1 MSQLGHFGIFYLFA
15 VFVWGVSSRQLSS
28 RLDVPTSISTSS
40 TSARPSTY
48 YNFLTNRWITATTK
62 GPSHPYSPTW
72 PYNYLTNRWITP
84 TTKGPSHP
92 YSPAWPYN
100 FFTNRGITT
109 TTKGPSHP
117 YPATSS
123 FKYNYLTNQWKISTI
138 STNPQK
144 TIPYSYSKS
153 QWIGE
158 PSVSPTASRGPQYST
173 TTAEKIL
180 PNDATLLHQILI
192 QETSLRIELQ
202 KTVWDL
208 MKDFEQMKKN
218 QIEEKSDQ
226 ETINR
231 QLINN
236 ITSLRSENK
245 KLKDE
250 LLVLQQ
256 QTPNKSSNTGL
267 HSYHDF
273 TNVSKELQSFK
284 REFRYFSLGFLDI
297 QQDIDRINTQQE
309 NVTTAMKGNKI

>member
-1 MSQLGHFGIFYLFA
+1 MSQLSLSGNLFLFA
-15 VFVWGVSSRQLSS
+15 VFVWGVSSRQFAS
-28 RLDVPTSISTSS
+28 RLDVPTSMSTPS

-48 YNFLTNRWITATTK
+48 YNFFTNRWITTITK

-72 PYNYLTNRWITP
+72 PYSFFTNRWIT
-84 TTKGPSHP
+84 TTIKGP
-92 YSPAWPYN
+92 A
-100 FFTNRGITT
+100 
-109 TTKGPSHP
+109 HP
-117 YPATSS
+117 YPATSP
-123 FKYNYLTNQWKISTI
+123 FMYNYLTNQWITSTR
-138 STNPQK
+138 TTHPQK

-173 TTAEKIL
+173 TTTEKLL

-192 QETSLRIELQ
+192 QETSLRVELQ

-208 MKDFEQMKKN
+208 MKEVEQMKKN
-218 QIEEKSDQ
+218 QMEEKSEQDIVNQ
-226 ETINR
+226 

-250 LLVLQQ
+250 LSVLQLQ
-256 QTPNKSSNTGL
+256 AQNKSSNTGL
-267 HSYHDF
+267 HSDHDF

-309 NVTTAMKGNKI
+309 NVTTSMKGNKV

>member
-1 MSQLGHFGIFYLFA
+1 MSQFSHLAILYFFA
-15 VFVWGVSSRQLSS
+15 VFVSGVSSRRFAS
-28 RLDVPTSISTSS
+28 RLPTPTSISTTS
-40 TSARPSTY
+40 TRTRPTTS
-48 YNFLTNRWITATTK
+48 YNYFTNRW
-62 GPSHPYSPTW
+62 
-72 PYNYLTNRWITP
+72 
-84 TTKGPSHP
+84 
-92 YSPAWPYN
+92 
-100 FFTNRGITT
+100 ITT

-117 YPATSS
+117 YPLTSLYNYFTKRWTTTTSERSGHPFPATSPYM
-123 FKYNYLTNQWKISTI
+123 YNYFPNQWITSTR
-138 STNPQK
+138 TTHPHK

-158 PSVSPTASRGPQYST
+158 LSVNPTASSGPQYST
-173 TTAEKIL
+173 TTAENLL

-202 KTVWDL
+202 RTVWDL
-208 MKDFEQMKKN
+208 MKEFEQMKKH
-218 QIEEKSDQ
+218 QMEEKSEQ
-226 ETINR
+226 GIVNQ

-250 LLVLQQ
+250 LSVLQQ
-256 QTPNKSSNTGL
+256 QNKSSNTGL
-267 HSYHDF
+267 HSYNDF

-297 QQDIDRINTQQE
+297 QQDLDRINTQQE

>member
-1 MSQLGHFGIFYLFA
+1 MSQLSFSGNLFLFA
-15 VFVWGVSSRQLSS
+15 VFVWGVSSRQFAS
-28 RLDVPTSISTSS
+28 RLDVLTRLSTSTPS

-48 YNFLTNRWITATTK
+48 YNFFTNRWITTTTK

-72 PYNYLTNRWITP
+72 L
-84 TTKGPSHP
+84 
-92 YSPAWPYN
+92 YN
-100 FFTNRGITT
+100 FFTNRWITT
-109 TTKGPSHP
+109 TTKGPAHP
-117 YPATSS
+117 YPATSP
-123 FKYNYLTNQWKISTI
+123 FMYNYLTNQWITSTRT
-138 STNPQK
+138 TNPQK

-158 PSVSPTASRGPQYST
+158 PSVRPTASRGPQYST
-173 TTAEKIL
+173 TTAEKLL

-208 MKDFEQMKKN
+208 MKDFEQMKKS

-226 ETINR
+226 DTINR

>member
-1 MSQLGHFGIFYLFA
+1 MSQLGHFGILFLFA
-15 VFVWGVSSRQLSS
+15 VFSWRVSSRQLASPVA
-28 RLDVPTSISTSS
+28 VPTTTSTPS
-40 TSARPSTY
+40 TGTRPSTY
-48 YNFLTNRWITATTK
+48 YNFFTNRWITA
-62 GPSHPYSPTW
+62 
-72 PYNYLTNRWITP
+72 

-100 FFTNRGITT
+100 FFTNRWITT

-123 FKYNYLTNQWKISTI
+123 FKYNYLTNQWKISTRA
-138 STNPQK
+138 THPQI
-144 TIPYSYSKS
+144 TIPTSYSKS

-158 PSVSPTASRGPQYST
+158 PRVSPTASQYST
-173 TTAEKIL
+173 TTAEKRL

-192 QETSLRIELQ
+192 QETSLRVELQ

-208 MKDFEQMKKN
+208 MKEVEQMKKN
-218 QIEEKSDQ
+218 QMEEKSEQDIVNQ
-226 ETINR
+226 

-245 KLKDE
+245 KLKDG
-250 LLVLQQ
+250 LSVLQLQ
-256 QTPNKSSNTGL
+256 AQNKSSNTGL

-309 NVTTAMKGNKI
+309 NVTTAIKGIKI